1 MNRKRQ
7 LLVVV
12 SLLGLGMAGAV
23 LAGDGAG
30 DPADAHTAFDEEWSN
45 RLMYQKAM
53 IDKWR
58 KRLDRANAAYA
69 RAVAEGEAAKR
80 VEELAGRK
88 ETAAAELQAAQDSLP
103 RLLEE
108 AREEGVSDDV
118 LVPYRFAV
126 SPANTP

>member
-1 MNRKRQ
+1 MNRKRH

-12 SLLGLGMAGAV
+12 SLLGLGLAGAV
-23 LAGDGAG
+23 LAEDGA

-80 VEELAGRK
+80 VEELAGLK
-88 ETAAAELQAAQDSLP
+88 KTAAAELQAAQDSLP
-103 RLLEE
+103 RLLAE

-126 SPANTP
+126 SPADTP

>member
-1 MNRKRQ
+1 
-7 LLVVV
+7 
-12 SLLGLGMAGAV
+12 
-23 LAGDGAG
+23 
-30 DPADAHTAFDEEWSN
+30 
-45 RLMYQKAM
+45 MYQKAM

-80 VEELAGRK
+80 VEELAGLK
-88 ETAAAELQAAQDSLP
+88 KTAAAELQAAQDSLP
-103 RLLEE
+103 RLLAE

-126 SPANTP
+126 SPADTP